1 MVQLKLKVKTEM
13 KNSLQ
18 TRAPLGLVVVALL
31 AVAGSAHA
39 AATPMDVTS
48 ITDAIAVALVAIATV
63 GAAIMGVHV
72 AVKAY
77 KWVRA
82 AMS

>member
-1 MVQLKLKVKTEM
+1 MT
-13 KNSLQ
+13 KNIQ
-18 TRAPLGLVVVALL
+18 RGLIAVGVL
-31 AVAGSAHA
+31 ATVAGSAHA
-39 AATPMDVTS
+39 TGGITIDTTS
-48 ITDAIAVALVAIATV
+48 ITDAITVALAAIATV